1 MHINST
7 IQLKKNGGLNMNYN
21 FSIYF
26 MDEIVSDVYM
36 NTDEKKVDIKKYVT
50 GPKQPLMSDRNDVEY
65 VYNFLKSRCFSNGRP
80 DLQNILKEHGM
91 KSNNPY
97 EWNRKTHGIMSKDFW
112 WIKFP
117 GENIT
122 WNDIKPR
129 R

>member
-91 KSNNPY
+91 ESNNPY
-97 EWNRKTHGIMSKDFW
+97 EWNRKTS
-112 WIKFP
+112 
-117 GENIT
+117 
-122 WNDIKPR
+122 WNYE
-129 R
+129 